1 MTLAKALAA
10 DVCLDVGEFALSCE
24 ALLLG
29 EEQDTV
35 LFRIFDGLLWDTS
48 PYVEPGGSPHR
59 PAAPPPGGSS
69 DTASPKPRQS
79 RRGRMN
85 RPSEAN
91 YLTAASPHRRQRPT
105 APPPV
110 SSPLLIRPPPLGSG
124 RNSPT
129 SPTSP
134 PSTSPRLQA
143 RRASTGRT
151 RRGSLGAI
159 LPPCEEDLLRLKLRR
174 VVRLLFGEEALDP
187 RPHTPRPPTASQ
199 CGLLLPLSIWRL
211 SPDTASPRPSSVST
225 WQELDTWV
233 DDESETLRWMVQRA
247 LSFAGRSAA
256 ARNVEI
262 LLDEGPPRNVATRDA
277 LARFMLEALD
287 SAAGAQSRS
296 WQPERD
302 AAGPLL
308 PPAQRTRAAPAATI
322 HRTGSL
328 QCGQRSL

>member
-10 DVCLDVGEFALSCE
+10 DVCLDVGELALSCE

-48 PYVEPGGSPHR
+48 PYVEPDGSPHR

-91 YLTAASPHRRQRPT
+91 HLTAASPHRRQRPT

-110 SSPLLIRPPPLGSG
+110 SSPLLIRPPPLGFG

-174 VVRLLFGEEALDP
+174 VVRLLFGAEALGP
-187 RPHTPRPPTASQ
+187 LTPRPPTAPPGFAAPASQ
-199 CGLLLPLSIWRL
+199 CALH
-211 SPDTASPRPSSVST
+211 RPSRVST
-225 WQELDTWV
+225 WQELDTWA

-256 ARNVEI
+256 ARSVEVA
-262 LLDEGPPRNVATRDA
+262 LDEGPPRDVAARDA

-308 PPAQRTRAAPAATI
+308 PPAKRTRAAPAATI